1 MVRHNKK
8 SIYCKV
14 LLRCALSPFL
24 FAGCPCVPNYN
35 RTHDDKR
42 PLSTKQE
49 VAGAQ
54 KIYQLLQFKAD
65 VSLVK
70 ANIAALEG
78 RQQNEERQRK
88 KVAQVAALKELAE
101 LKAEEL
107 RLKAAVSALETKREA
122 YAAAAKA
129 Q

>member
-1 MVRHNKK
+1 M
-8 SIYCKV
+8 
-14 LLRCALSPFL
+14 
-24 FAGCPCVPNYN
+24 
-35 RTHDDKR
+35 
-42 PLSTKQE
+42 
-49 VAGAQ
+49 
-54 KIYQLLQFKAD
+54 
-65 VSLVK
+65 SLVK

-88 KVAQVAALKELAE
+88 KVAQAAALKELAE

-107 RLKAAVSALETKREA
+107 RLKAAVSALENKREA